1 MEKIKIHDTE
11 YEIISI
17 MPAATNVLRIE
28 FADAVP
34 EKWGDITTYTVGGM
48 EAGYISGY
56 DTLYRADGQMIYLSN
71 DGSVYEPPEEQELI
85 NRPMLIEEAE
95 G

>member
-1 MEKIKIHDTE
+1 MEKIKIHETE

-17 MPAATNVLRIE
+17 MPVATNVLQID
-28 FADAVP
+28 FVDTVP

-48 EAGYISGY
+48 EAGCISGY

-71 DGSVYEPPEEQELI
+71 DGSVYEPPEEQGLI
-85 NRPMLIEEAE
+85 EPMLIEEAE
-95 G
+95 R

>member
-1 MEKIKIHDTE
+1 
-11 YEIISI
+11 
-17 MPAATNVLRIE
+17 
-28 FADAVP
+28 
-34 EKWGDITTYTVGGM
+34 M

-71 DGSVYEPPEEQELI
+71 EGSVYEPPEEQGLI
-85 NRPMLIEEAE
+85 DEPMLIEEAE

>member
-1 MEKIKIHDTE
+1 
-11 YEIISI
+11 
-17 MPAATNVLRIE
+17 
-28 FADAVP
+28 
-34 EKWGDITTYTVGGM
+34 
-48 EAGYISGY
+48 
-56 DTLYRADGQMIYLSN
+56 MIYLSN